1 MQSETVI
8 VKKRAKKVKVE
19 KTPEET
25 LEAQATM
32 TEMAPVKKPPTEKQ
46 LAAREKQ
53 RVAREAKKA
62 EAANERLR
70 VLYAQSEA
78 IKAEKAKAD
87 AEVAKKEAAAA
98 KRREAAAKRKAEAP
112 PKVATALVVPEL
124 EPKPKNL
131 DFTRQ
136 STPPPQPPLKKKKT
150 PFGFESTGI
159 TPIESG
165 TVTAP
170 IRHARFAP
178 SSARRYR

>member
-19 KTPEET
+19 KTPKET

-46 LAAREKQ
+46 LAARERQ
-53 RVAREAKKA
+53 RVKREEKKQ
-62 EAANERLR
+62 EVANERLR
-70 VLYAQSEA
+70 ELYAQSAA
-78 IKAEKAKAD
+78 IKAEEEKAA

-98 KRREAAAKRKAEAP
+98 KRREAAAKRKADAF
-112 PKVATALVVPEL
+112 VATALVVPEL
-124 EPKPKNL
+124 EPKPVV

-136 STPPPQPPLKKKKT
+136 SSPPPLKKKKT

-165 TVTAP
+165 NVVAP
-170 IRHARFAP
+170 VRHARFAP